1 MSNIRIISTSD
12 VHGKVLPHSYA
23 DGRELDSGFAKLAT
37 LIEGL
42 RRENTILIDNGD
54 TLDGSPLQSY
64 YYAQQRAAHGS
75 AAEAAADDG
84 VTTMLA
90 TSAESPVSKA
100 MSLMWYDYINIGNH
114 DFDYG
119 IEELERHI
127 DATGAK
133 CVNLNIGCDYDVKE
147 IAGIRIAVFGVL
159 THFTPHWE
167 SEGKLG
173 GAAFPDTF
181 TLVKETVEIIKR
193 EEDPDYIVC
202 CYHGGLERNPETG
215 EETAKDN
222 GENQGYKMLSEIDDL
237 DVLIMGHQH
246 TLSAGVYKGEA
257 YSQPGVS
264 GPGGYKCKAYSQ
276 SGVDGNYISVI
287 DIDTDGGG
295 MEVKLVS
302 LAEEKPEPS
311 AEIVEAMEPYEEA
324 CQAWLDMPIGKSK
337 IDLRVMDE
345 DDARLNKSQFIT
357 FINKVQRDRLG
368 GDISA
373 TSLFLG
379 ATGLGEIITMRDLV
393 SSYAFPN
400 TLVKKRISGRV
411 LKEYLEKTLEF
422 WRVEDGKIVIAP
434 EYLHPI
440 PQHFNYDIFDG
451 IEYEAEISRPKGSRL
466 TALMKDGKPIGDEEE
481 FTIVLNN
488 YRAAGGG
495 DYPMLAELET
505 LEEDLTNM
513 VDVLAEYIEKHG
525 EIDFEPVYNVH
536 IRV

>member
-37 LIEGL
+37 LIDSL
-42 RRENTILIDNGD
+42 RSENTILIDNGD
-54 TLDGSPLQSY
+54 TLQGSPIQSFY
-64 YYAQQRAAHGS
+64 YSQQKIMKALDEFYG
-75 AAEAAADDG
+75 DNYKP
-84 VTTMLA
+84 
-90 TSAESPVSKA
+90 SPVSKA

-119 IEELERHI
+119 IDELERHI

-133 CVNLNIGCDYDVKE
+133 CVNLNIGCDYDIRE
-147 IAGIRIAVFGVL
+147 IAGVRIAVFGVL
-159 THFTPHWE
+159 THFTTRWE
-167 SEGKLG
+167 SGEKLG

-181 TLVKETVEIIKR
+181 TLVKETVDIIKR
-193 EEDPDYIVC
+193 EENPDYIIC

-215 EETAKDN
+215 EEIAKDN
-222 GENQGYKMLSEIDDL
+222 GENQGYRMLSEIDGL

-246 TLSAGVYKGEA
+246 TLSAGVYKGKA
-257 YSQPGVS
+257 YSQPGV
-264 GPGGYKCKAYSQ
+264 
-276 SGVDGNYISVI
+276 DGNYVFVI

-373 TSLFLG
+373 SSLFLG
-379 ATGLGEIITMRDLV
+379 ATGLGEVITMRDLV

-400 TLVKKRISGRV
+400 TLVKKRISGSV

-525 EIDFEPVYNVH
+525 EIDFESVYNVH